1 VKTSEERLNYIE
13 HVLAG
18 WAEQSRRDYE
28 ENRRLW
34 RELRDQ
40 IAETDRRLK
49 ELGEDTDRRF
59 RETEALVRKTGEEI
73 RETNRYLKE
82 MGAATD
88 KRISDVV
95 SAIGKLIAGR
105 EENGSKA

>member
-1 VKTSEERLNYIE
+1 MKTSEERLNYIE

-34 RELRDQ
+34 RETRDQ

-49 ELGEDTDRRF
+49 ELGEETDRRL
-59 RETEALVRKTGEEI
+59 RETDEQI
-73 RETNRYLKE
+73 RETNRQLKE
-82 MGAATD
+82 LGAATD
-88 KRISDVV
+88 KRISDLV
-95 SAIGKLIAGR
+95 SAIGKMIAR
-105 EENGSKA
+105 DQNGSASKS